1 MGVGNVNIVGIGATF
16 SRSHFHGR
24 LAEDHIGRQ
33 LDVPGRDHH
42 VDRLIPWRSRI
53 VVNFPHDGWR
63 SRVARKRAYWQSG
76 QVEEVDLRRRNA
88 RIGGPDATKENIN
101 LLLTG

>member
-16 SRSHFHGR
+16 SHSHFHGR
-24 LAEDHIGRQ
+24 LADHTGRQ
-33 LDVPGRDHH
+33 LDVPGRNHH

-53 VVNFPHDGWR
+53 VVHFPR
-63 SRVARKRAYWQSG
+63 SRVVRKRAYWQSG
-76 QVEEVDLRRRNA
+76 QTEEVDLLRRNA